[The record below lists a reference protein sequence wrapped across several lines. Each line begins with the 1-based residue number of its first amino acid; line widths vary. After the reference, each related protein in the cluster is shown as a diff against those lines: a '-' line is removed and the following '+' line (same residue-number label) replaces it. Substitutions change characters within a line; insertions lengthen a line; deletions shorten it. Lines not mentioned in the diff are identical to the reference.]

1 MLRIFVKH
9 FLQLL
14 MKIKLLLILIP
25 AFLVLTKLSAQQELD
40 FGFEKKFGVAVF
52 DSLGNS
58 LPDAWAG
65 GLNACQFNEIDL
77 DNDGLKDLV
86 VFDRNGN
93 RTLTYKNLGVPDQ
106 VSYEFRPYLAAQLP
120 HFDDWVIFADYDSDG
135 KTDIF
140 TYSKGYAG
148 IKVYRNFGTTK
159 PEFKL
164 VVYPYLK
171 SFQGSGYVNI
181 LVTYADYPAISD
193 IDKDGDLDILS
204 FWGLGSFVELH
215 LNESMETYGTPD
227 SLIFRK
233 TESCWGRFAEGN
245 ESNIIYLDTCFQ
257 RNDPFINLGNQS
269 NRDDGY
275 RHSGSTFLIFDEND
289 DGLDD
294 LLIGDVDYS
303 SPALLTNGGTP
314 GEVLMSSF
322 TFIFPAYNVPID
334 IISFPVMNYFD
345 LNNDNKKDLMVS
357 SFDPSLVKSENLNS
371 AWYYKNVS
379 ENAQPVF
386 ELQTK
391 CLFQDKMLDFGA
403 GAVPVFIDFNKDGL
417 QDLVVGNY
425 GYLDSAF
432 NEQGNL
438 YCIYRSQLA
447 LLQNTGSTVVPEFKL
462 ADKNFADISSNF
474 PDDDP
479 ITAAIP
485 TFGDLD
491 GDFDDD
497 MLVGNSKGTLVWFEN
512 VAITGQPAVFVFRD
526 DHFQNIDVG
535 DFSAPQL
542 FDLNADGLSDLAIGK
557 RNGTI
562 SYYENTGSHA
572 QPEFTFRTDSLGGVD
587 VRDHNLSV
595 NGYCVPHFV
604 NDKDGKI
611 HLFTGSEFGDI
622 FYYTAIENNLQGKFK
637 LVMNDF
643 LWINE
648 GLRSA
653 IAVSNLNGDQYLEM
667 IVGNYSGGLSYFD
680 GTEPPNAGILE
691 SLKDETH
698 FSIFPNPAGDYILV
712 DSPNSQDYRIS
723 GIMISDV
730 SQRVVLQVSDDPV
743 FSKQINISNLK
754 NGIYLL
760 KIWFTSSTMNNRQE
774 IHKLLILH

>member
-1 MLRIFVKH
+1 M
-9 FLQLL
+9 
-14 MKIKLLLILIP
+14 MKIKLLLVLIP
-25 AFLVLTKLSAQQELD
+25 ALLLLTSLSAQQELD
-40 FGFEKKFGVAVF
+40 FGFERKFGVAVF
-52 DSLGNS
+52 DNLGNL

-93 RTLTYKNLGVPDQ
+93 RTLTYKNLGIPNL
-106 VSYEFRPYLAAQLP
+106 VSYKFEPDLAALLP
-120 HFDDWVIFADYDSDG
+120 HFDDWVFFTDYNADG

-148 IKVYRNFGTTK
+148 IKVYRNYGTTK

-164 VVYPYLK
+164 VVYPYLR
-171 SFQGSGYVNI
+171 SFQGTGYVNI
-181 LVTYADYPAISD
+181 LVTYADYPAIYD

-233 TESCWGRFAEGN
+233 TENCWGQFAESN

-257 RNDPFINLGNQS
+257 RNDRFIGLESRNSHN
-269 NRDDGY
+269 DGL
-275 RHSGSTFLIFDEND
+275 RHSGSTFLIFDENG
-289 DGLDD
+289 DGLND
-294 LLIGDVDYS
+294 LLLGDVDYS

-314 GEVLMSSF
+314 GEALMTAF
-322 TFIFPAYNVPID
+322 TFTFPAGNVPID
-334 IISFPVMNYFD
+334 VISFPVMNYLD
-345 LNNDNKKDLMVS
+345 LNNDSKKDLMVS
-357 SFDPSLVKSENLNS
+357 SFDPSLVKTENLNS
-371 AWYYKNVS
+371 VWYYQNTG
-379 ENAQPVF
+379 ENNQPVF

-391 CLFQDKMLDFGA
+391 SLFQDKMLDFGA
-403 GAVPVFIDFNKDGL
+403 GAIPVFFDFNKDGL
-417 QDLVVGNY
+417 LDLVVGNF
-425 GYLDSAF
+425 GYLDSAY

-438 YCIYRSQLA
+438 YCIYKSQLA
-447 LLQNTGSTVVPEFKL
+447 LLQNTGSAVIPKFKL
-462 ADKNFADISSNF
+462 ADRNFADISSNF
-474 PDDDP
+474 PADDP

-497 MLVGNSKGTLVWFEN
+497 MLVGNSKGTIARFEN
-512 VAITGQPAVFVFRD
+512 VASTGQPAVFVFRE

-535 DFSAPQL
+535 DYSAPQL
-542 FDLNADGLSDLAIGK
+542 FDLNADGLPDLAIGK

-572 QPEFTFRTDSLGGVD
+572 QPEFTLRTDSLGWVD
-587 VRDHNLSV
+587 VRDSNLSV
-595 NGYCVPHFV
+595 NGFCVPHFFS
-604 NDKDGKI
+604 NKDGKI
-611 HLFTGSEFGDI
+611 HLFAGSEFGDI

-637 LVMNDF
+637 LVMKDF

-653 IAVSNLNGDQYLEM
+653 VAISNLNGDQYPDM
-667 IVGNYSGGLSYFD
+667 IVGNYSGGLSYFE
-680 GTEPPNAGILE
+680 GMEPPNAGIFE
-691 SLKDETH
+691 SPDEETH
-698 FSIFPNPAGDYILV
+698 FSVFPNPAGNFIFV
-712 DSPNSQDYRIS
+712 DSPDSRDFRINGIKISDIMQHVVMQVSGEPADKIQLNIS
-723 GIMISDV
+723 G
-730 SQRVVLQVSDDPV
+730 
-743 FSKQINISNLK
+743 LK

-760 KIWFTSSTMNNRQE
+760 LVSFSTSTVKDQQE
-774 IHKLLILH
+774 MHKLLILH